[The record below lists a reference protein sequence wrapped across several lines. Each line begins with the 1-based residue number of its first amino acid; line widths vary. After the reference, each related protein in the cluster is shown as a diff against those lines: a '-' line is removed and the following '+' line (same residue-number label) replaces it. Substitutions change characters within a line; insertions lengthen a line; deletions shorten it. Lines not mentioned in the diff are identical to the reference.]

1 MVLSYLGRLC
11 SLMNNK
17 TLKVKKILIPMA
29 GEGTR
34 MMPLTRSI
42 PKELLPVGYK
52 PMFQYALE
60 EAIEVGVKDVCVI
73 VNEKKKTAI
82 HDCILGSVSEK
93 QVESRYC
100 IELKKLVLSCNLT
113 FVCQPEPRGLADA
126 LYRCKS
132 FVSNEP
138 FIIALPDNVFFSS
151 TPSLEQMLPA
161 FYKYQKGIL
170 GLIKVSAREAKRFG
184 NCGRVS
190 YTRKSGNVYQ
200 LNKLY
205 RKKPGA
211 FLVKEGEIAIRTFSR
226 QIFLPDYFDYIER
239 VRHREGGRGGEQDDV
254 PVLQQMIRE
263 KELLGCVLKGKGFD
277 VGNWRGYF
285 AANGFLINRRI
296 AD

>member
-1 MVLSYLGRLC
+1 MVFSYLGRLR
-11 SLMNNK
+11 SLMKNK

-34 MMPLTRSI
+34 MMPLTRSL

-52 PMFQYALE
+52 PMFQYAWE
-60 EAIEVGVKDVCVI
+60 EALEVGIKDVCVI
-73 VNEKKKTAI
+73 VNAKKKAAI
-82 HDCILGSVSEK
+82 HDYILGSASEK
-93 QVESRYC
+93 QIKSRYC
-100 IELKKLVLSCNLT
+100 TELKKLVLSCNLT
-113 FVCQPEPRGLADA
+113 FICQPEPRGVADA
-126 LYRCKS
+126 LYRCKG

-151 TPSLEQMLPA
+151 TPSLKQMLPA
-161 FYKYQKGIL
+161 FYQYQKGVL

-184 NCGRVS
+184 NCGKISCTHKGR
-190 YTRKSGNVYQ
+190 NVYQ

-211 FLVKEGEIAIRTFSR
+211 FLVKEGEVAMRMFSR
-226 QIFLPDYFDYIER
+226 QIFFPDYFDYMER
-239 VRHREGGRGGEQDDV
+239 VRDREGGEQDDV

-263 KELLGCVLKGKGFD
+263 KALLGCVLKGKGFD

-285 AANGFLINRRI
+285 AANRYLMNRLI

>member
-1 MVLSYLGRLC
+1 
-11 SLMNNK
+11 
-17 TLKVKKILIPMA
+17 MA

-34 MMPLTRSI
+34 MRPLTHAI

-82 HDCILGSVSEK
+82 HDYILGSVSEK
-93 QVESRYC
+93 QIKSRYC

-113 FVCQPEPRGLADA
+113 FICQPEPRGLADA
-126 LYRCKS
+126 LYRCKG
-132 FVSNEP
+132 FVSNKP

-151 TPSLEQMLPA
+151 TPSLKQMLPA
-161 FYKYQKGIL
+161 FYKYQKGVL

-184 NCGRVS
+184 NCGKVS
-190 YTRKSGNVYQ
+190 CTRKSRNVYQ

-205 RKKPGA
+205 SRKPGA
-211 FLVKEGEIAIRTFSR
+211 FLVKKGEVAIRMFSR
-226 QIFLPDYFDYIER
+226 QILLPDYFDYIER
-239 VRHREGGRGGEQDDV
+239 VKDKGRKEQDDV
-254 PVLQQMIRE
+254 PVLQQMIRK

-277 VGNWRGYF
+277 VGNWKGYF
-285 AANGFLINRRI
+285 AANKFLMNRLI
-296 AD
+296 VD